1 MRFFSPG
8 AAAGGRWRLSNGLV
22 TVLAGPAG
30 VEQLWGAD
38 GLAQLASP
46 LQWCRWADRGEFW
59 DAWDLAANY
68 RSQPLPLRWD
78 GPPELAETG
87 PLCVRLVWRGL
98 CGCSPLRLDVV
109 LRAASPY
116 LELTLAVDWH
126 QVHELLRLEL
136 PLAQAALRLAA
147 DTSGGVIERPA
158 AAITARERSRWEVP
172 VISWLAAEAAGSG
185 LAVLLDGPQGVS
197 GTPERL
203 GVSLLRAPTWPDPGA
218 DHGPQRLRLALM
230 PCAGGWRQAG
240 AAEQAVRFREPPWL
254 RPRGEGAGQR
264 EPLGSAG
271 ATEGLPP
278 LAPTLGLGA
287 PHLRL
292 IGLRCLPCQGASSTM
307 AGDLALTVQNLSP
320 LRHRLDLGRGWQ
332 LLGRI
337 DGLDRPLTEAPDHPF
352 EGLPR
357 CGDQA
362 PHGVQPG
369 ADAQAPEELDHL
381 AEAAVVR
388 PWQLASYRIR
398 RLA

>member
-1 MRFFSPG
+1 
-8 AAAGGRWRLSNGLV
+8 V
-22 TVLAGPAG
+22 
-30 VEQLWGAD
+30 
-38 GLAQLASP
+38 SP

-203 GVSLLRAPTWPDPGA
+203 GVSLLRAPTWPDPAA
-218 DHGPQRLRLALM
+218 DNGWQRLRLALV
-230 PCAGGWRQAG
+230 PCPQGWCR
-240 AAEQAVRFREPPWL
+240 AALPQEAVRFREPLWRRPLAGVAQLPAGLPDLGSHLQLLGL
-254 RPRGEGAGQR
+254 RPCSKGSGAAV
-264 EPLGSAG
+264 LS
-271 ATEGLPP
+271 
-278 LAPTLGLGA
+278 
-287 PHLRL
+287 
-292 IGLRCLPCQGASSTM
+292 
-307 AGDLALTVQNLSP
+307 VQNLSP
-320 LRHRLDLGRGWQ
+320 LRQGLNLGPAWRLLERLDGLGRP
-332 LLGRI
+332 
-337 DGLDRPLTEAPDHPF
+337 LDPQDQSSVLAPWATGF
-352 EGLPR
+352 
-357 CGDQA
+357 
-362 PHGVQPG
+362 
-369 ADAQAPEELDHL
+369 
-381 AEAAVVR
+381 
-388 PWQLASYRIR
+388 W
-398 RLA
+398 RLAPVQSS